1 MSEIINHKKNQ
12 LINLLRDKGITNE
25 KVISIMKKIPRESF
39 IDPALKQMA
48 YDDDAL
54 PIGHNQTISSPY
66 IVAKMS
72 QIIIEEDKMDKVL
85 EIGTGCSYQTV
96 VLSYLFKKVVSIER
110 IKSLYV
116 KSKKI
121 VSDFNRNNIKLIFG
135 DGYTGSNID
144 APFDAIIIT
153 AAPNEIPKSLI
164 EQLKTH
170 GRMIMPLNKNGK
182 QILIRIKNT
191 PKGIILK
198 EIDDV
203 LFVPMLK
210 GLFNN
215 V

>member
-25 KVISIMKKIPRESF
+25 KVIRIMERIPRESF

-110 IKSLYV
+110 IKPLYI

-121 VSDFNRNNIKLIFG
+121 VSDSNRNNIKLIFG
-135 DGYTGSNID
+135 DGYMGSEID

-153 AAPNEIPKSLI
+153 AAPDEIPKSLI
-164 EQLKTH
+164 QQLKTH

-182 QILIRIKNT
+182 QILLRIKNT
-191 PKGIILK
+191 PKGVIMK

-210 GLFNN
+210 GIIQ
-215 V
+215 

>member
-1 MSEIINHKKNQ
+1 ME
-12 LINLLRDKGITNE
+12 
-25 KVISIMKKIPRESF
+25 KIPRESF

-110 IKSLYV
+110 IKSLYI

-135 DGYTGSNID
+135 DGYMGSKID

-210 GLFNN
+210 GIIQ
-215 V
+215 

>member
-1 MSEIINHKKNQ
+1 MSELINHKKNQ
-12 LINLLRDKGITNE
+12 LIKLLRDKGITNE
-25 KVISIMKKIPRESF
+25 KVISIMEKIPRESF

-72 QIIIEEDKMDKVL
+72 QIIIEEDKMDKVV

-135 DGYTGSNID
+135 DGYTGSKID
-144 APFDAIIIT
+144 APFDDIIIT
-153 AAPNEIPKSLI
+153 AAPSEIPKSLI

-191 PKGIILK
+191 PKGTILK

-210 GLFNN
+210 GIIQ
-215 V
+215 

>member
-25 KVISIMKKIPRESF
+25 KVISIMEKIPRESF

-110 IKSLYV
+110 IKSLYI

-135 DGYTGSNID
+135 DGYTGSKID
-144 APFDAIIIT
+144 APFDAIINDDLGLN
-153 AAPNEIPKSLI
+153 NE
-164 EQLKTH
+164 
-170 GRMIMPLNKNGK
+170 
-182 QILIRIKNT
+182 
-191 PKGIILK
+191 
-198 EIDDV
+198 
-203 LFVPMLK
+203 
-210 GLFNN
+210 
-215 V
+215 

>member
-25 KVISIMKKIPRESF
+25 KVISIMEKIPRESF

-121 VSDFNRNNIKLIFG
+121 VSDLNRNNIKLIFG
-135 DGYTGSNID
+135 DGYTGSKID
-144 APFDAIIIT
+144 APFDAILIT
-153 AAPNEIPKSLI
+153 AAPNEYQNL
-164 EQLKTH
+164 
-170 GRMIMPLNKNGK
+170 
-182 QILIRIKNT
+182 
-191 PKGIILK
+191 
-198 EIDDV
+198 
-203 LFVPMLK
+203 
-210 GLFNN
+210 
-215 V
+215 

>member
-25 KVISIMKKIPRESF
+25 KVIRIMERIPRESF

-48 YDDDAL
+48 YNDDAL

-110 IKSLYV
+110 IKPLYI

-135 DGYTGSNID
+135 DGYTGSKID

-164 EQLKTH
+164 EQLKTR
-170 GRMIMPLNKNGK
+170 GRIIIPLNKNGK

-191 PKGIILK
+191 PKGTILK

-210 GLFNN
+210 GIIQ
-215 V
+215 

>member
-1 MSEIINHKKNQ
+1 MNQIINHKKNQ
-12 LINLLRDKGITNE
+12 LINLLRDKGITNR
-25 KVISIMKKIPRESF
+25 KVISIMEKIPRESF
-39 IDPALKQMA
+39 IDPALKLMA
-48 YDDDAL
+48 YNDDAL

-96 VLSYLFKKVVSIER
+96 VLSYLFKKVISIER
-110 IKSLYV
+110 IKPLYE

-135 DGYTGSNID
+135 DGYMGSKID

-153 AAPNEIPKSLI
+153 AAPDEIPKSLI
-164 EQLKTH
+164 EQLKSH

-191 PKGIILK
+191 PKGIIMK

-210 GLFNN
+210 GIIQ
-215 V
+215 

>member
-25 KVISIMKKIPRESF
+25 KVINIMEKIPRESF

-110 IKSLYV
+110 IKPLYI

-135 DGYTGSNID
+135 DGYMGSKID
-144 APFDAIIIT
+144 APFDDIIIT

-191 PKGIILK
+191 PKGIIMK

-210 GLFNN
+210 GIIQ
-215 V
+215 

>member
-25 KVISIMKKIPRESF
+25 KVIRIMERIPRESF

-110 IKSLYV
+110 IKPLYI
-116 KSKKI
+116 KSNKI

-135 DGYTGSNID
+135 DGYMGSEID

-153 AAPNEIPKSLI
+153 AAPDEIPKSLI
-164 EQLKTH
+164 QQLKTH

-182 QILIRIKNT
+182 QILLRIKNT
-191 PKGIILK
+191 PKGVIMK

-210 GLFNN
+210 GIIQ
-215 V
+215 

>member
-25 KVISIMKKIPRESF
+25 KVISIMEKIPRESF

-110 IKSLYV
+110 IKSLYI

-135 DGYTGSNID
+135 DGYTGSKID

-164 EQLKTH
+164 EQLKTR

-210 GLFNN
+210 GIIQ
-215 V
+215 

>member
-25 KVISIMKKIPRESF
+25 KVISIMEKIPRESF

-203 LFVPMLK
+203 LFVPNMK
-210 GLFNN
+210 GTN
-215 V
+215 

>member
-25 KVISIMKKIPRESF
+25 KVINIMEKIPRESF

-85 EIGTGCSYQTV
+85 EIGTGCSYQSV

-110 IKSLYV
+110 IKPLYI

-135 DGYTGSNID
+135 DGYMGSKID

-153 AAPNEIPKSLI
+153 AAPDEIPKSLI
-164 EQLKTH
+164 EQLKTR

-210 GLFNN
+210 GIIQ
-215 V
+215 

>member
-12 LINLLRDKGITNE
+12 LINLLSDKGITNE
-25 KVISIMKKIPRESF
+25 KVIRIMERIPRESF

-110 IKSLYV
+110 IKPLYI

-135 DGYTGSNID
+135 DGYMGSEID

-153 AAPNEIPKSLI
+153 AAPDEIPKSLI
-164 EQLKTH
+164 QQLKTH

-182 QILIRIKNT
+182 QILLRIKNT
-191 PKGIILK
+191 PKGVIMK

-210 GLFNN
+210 GIIQ
-215 V
+215 

>member
-12 LINLLRDKGITNE
+12 LINLLRDKGITNR
-25 KVISIMKKIPRESF
+25 KVISIMEKIPRESF

-135 DGYTGSNID
+135 DGYTGSKID

-210 GLFNN
+210 GIIQ
-215 V
+215 

>member
-25 KVISIMKKIPRESF
+25 KVISIMEKIPRESF

-110 IKSLYV
+110 IKSLYI

-135 DGYTGSNID
+135 DGFTGSKVD

-153 AAPNEIPKSLI
+153 AAPDEIPKSLI
-164 EQLKTH
+164 EQLKTQ

-182 QILIRIKNT
+182 QILIRIKNM

-210 GLFNN
+210 GIIQ
-215 V
+215 

>member
-1 MSEIINHKKNQ
+1 MSEIINHKKTH

-25 KVISIMKKIPRESF
+25 KVINIMEKIPRESF

-135 DGYTGSNID
+135 DGYIASKID
-144 APFDAIIIT
+144 APVDAIIIT
-153 AAPNEIPKSLI
+153 AAPDEIPKSLI
-164 EQLKTH
+164 EQLKTR

-191 PKGIILK
+191 PKGTILK

-210 GLFNN
+210 GIIQ
-215 V
+215 

>member
-25 KVISIMKKIPRESF
+25 KVISIMEKIPRESF

-110 IKSLYV
+110 IKSLYI

-135 DGYTGSNID
+135 DGYMGSKID

-164 EQLKTH
+164 EQLKTR

-210 GLFNN
+210 GIIQ
-215 V
+215 

>member
-25 KVISIMKKIPRESF
+25 KVIRIMERIPRESF

-72 QIIIEEDKMDKVL
+72 QIIIEDDKMDKVL

-110 IKSLYV
+110 IKPLYI

-135 DGYTGSNID
+135 DGYMGSEID

-153 AAPNEIPKSLI
+153 AAPDEIPKSLI
-164 EQLKTH
+164 QQLKTH

-182 QILIRIKNT
+182 QILLRIKNT
-191 PKGIILK
+191 PKGVIMK

-210 GLFNN
+210 GIIQ
-215 V
+215 

>member
-1 MSEIINHKKNQ
+1 MNEIINHKKNQ
-12 LINLLRDKGITNE
+12 LINLLRDKGITNR
-25 KVISIMKKIPRESF
+25 KVISIMEKIPRESF
-39 IDPALKQMA
+39 IDPALKLMA
-48 YDDDAL
+48 YNDDAL

-96 VLSYLFKKVVSIER
+96 VLSYLFKKVISIER
-110 IKSLYV
+110 IKPLYE

-135 DGYTGSNID
+135 DGYMGSKID

-153 AAPNEIPKSLI
+153 AAPDEIPKSLI
-164 EQLKTH
+164 EQLKSH

-191 PKGIILK
+191 PKGIIMK

-210 GLFNN
+210 GIIQ
-215 V
+215 

>member
-1 MSEIINHKKNQ
+1 MNEIINNKKNQ

-25 KVISIMKKIPRESF
+25 KVISIMEKIPRESF

-110 IKSLYV
+110 IKSLYI

-135 DGYTGSNID
+135 DGYMGSKID

-182 QILIRIKNT
+182 QILIRVKNT

-210 GLFNN
+210 GIIQ
-215 V
+215 

>member
-25 KVISIMKKIPRESF
+25 KVISIMEKIPRESF

-121 VSDFNRNNIKLIFG
+121 VSDLLFSI
-135 DGYTGSNID
+135 
-144 APFDAIIIT
+144 
-153 AAPNEIPKSLI
+153 
-164 EQLKTH
+164 H
-170 GRMIMPLNKNGK
+170 
-182 QILIRIKNT
+182 IR
-191 PKGIILK
+191 
-198 EIDDV
+198 
-203 LFVPMLK
+203 
-210 GLFNN
+210 LFNYARDYK
-215 V
+215 VL

>member
-25 KVISIMKKIPRESF
+25 KVISIMEKIPRESF

-203 LFVPMLK
+203 LFVPNIK
-210 GLFNN
+210 GTN
-215 V
+215 

>member
-12 LINLLRDKGITNE
+12 LINILRGKCITNE
-25 KVISIMKKIPRESF
+25 KVINIMEKIPRESF

-110 IKSLYV
+110 IKPLYI

-135 DGYTGSNID
+135 DGYMGSEID

-153 AAPNEIPKSLI
+153 AAPDEIPKSLI
-164 EQLKTH
+164 QQLKTH

-182 QILIRIKNT
+182 QILLRIKNT
-191 PKGIILK
+191 PKGVIMK

-210 GLFNN
+210 GIIQ
-215 V
+215 

>member
-1 MSEIINHKKNQ
+1 MNEIINNKKNQ

-135 DGYTGSNID
+135 DGYTGSKID

-210 GLFNN
+210 GIIQ
-215 V
+215 

>member
-25 KVISIMKKIPRESF
+25 KVISIMEKIPRESF

-110 IKSLYV
+110 IKPLYI

-121 VSDFNRNNIKLIFG
+121 ISDFNRNNIKLIFG
-135 DGYTGSNID
+135 DGYMGSKID

-153 AAPNEIPKSLI
+153 AAPDEIPKSLI
-164 EQLKTH
+164 EQLKTR

-210 GLFNN
+210 GIIQ
-215 V
+215 